1 MEDIFEQI
9 SKIIEKIWLQPG
21 LILDPKNWEAPVLV
35 LTLVGLGLVLYII
48 YKIKQ
53 AHAKKEDRLDE
64 LLNELD
70 DQESSDK
77 EVISNLISPGLGSQP
92 AASGDEPY
100 MSGLG
105 KPEEKETKDEKERD
119 DNLHSIYLEG
129 ESVIE
134 KPAEDTYGDEFESP
148 DFLKEAATSDDTGN
162 LNSTP
167 GEPESE
173 PEKGEIKSPD
183 LLELTEDDIDENMLK
198 DPPSLDL
205 KEETEAA
212 ETNALIE
219 SLNSFQEQLETRFH
233 DLELELEEKREE
245 QVTQPSFDHE
255 QSTHQPT
262 NVQDQSEDEARSRK
276 EYQELLESFIF
287 KAKQKKT
294 DS

>member
-9 SKIIEKIWLQPG
+9 SK
-21 LILDPKNWEAPVLV
+21 LDPKNWEAPVLV
-35 LTLVGLGLVLYII
+35 LTLIGLGLVLYII
-48 YKIKQ
+48 CKIKQ
-53 AHAKKEDRLDE
+53 ARAKKEDRLDE

-92 AASGDEPY
+92 AASGDAPY

-134 KPAEDTYGDEFESP
+134 KPSEDTYGDEFESP

-287 KAKQKKT
+287 KAK
-294 DS
+294 

>member
-77 EVISNLISPGLGSQP
+77 EVISNLIPPGLGSQP
-92 AASGDEPY
+92 AASGDAPY

-105 KPEEKETKDEKERD
+105 KPEEKETTDEEERD

-148 DFLKEAATSDDTGN
+148 TFPKEAATSADTGD
-162 LNSTP
+162 LSSTP

-173 PEKGEIKSPD
+173 PEKREIKSPD

-255 QSTHQPT
+255 QSTHRPT
-262 NVQDQSEDEARSRK
+262 NVQSQSEGEARSRK
-276 EYQELLESFIF
+276 KYLELLESFIF
-287 KAKQKKT
+287 KAK
-294 DS
+294 

>member
-53 AHAKKEDRLDE
+53 ARAKKEDRLDE

-92 AASGDEPY
+92 AASGDAPY

-134 KPAEDTYGDEFESP
+134 KPSEDTYGDEFESP

-287 KAKQKKT
+287 KAK
-294 DS
+294 

>member
-21 LILDPKNWEAPVLV
+21 LILDPKNWEAPVLA

-70 DQESSDK
+70 DQENSDK
-77 EVISNLISPGLGSQP
+77 EVINNLIAPDLGSQP

-105 KPEEKETKDEKERD
+105 KPEEKETEDEEERD

-129 ESVIE
+129 ERVIE
-134 KPAEDTYGDEFESP
+134 KPTENNTYGDEFESP
-148 DFLKEAATSDDTGN
+148 TFPKEAATSDDTGN
-162 LNSTP
+162 LNTP
-167 GEPESE
+167 HGEPESE
-173 PEKGEIKSPD
+173 PEKGEIKPPD
-183 LLELTEDDIDENMLK
+183 LLELTEDDIDEGMLK
-198 DPPSLDL
+198 DLPSLNL

-245 QVTQPSFDHE
+245 QPSFDHE
-255 QSTHQPT
+255 QSTHHPT
-262 NVQDQSEDEARSRK
+262 DAQDQSEDEAQSKK

-287 KAKQKKT
+287 KAK
-294 DS
+294 